1 MENVGAVQDAT
12 HHAFVTKR
20 STLDEDDDSLAS
32 TSNAADSLAAASSY
46 TGSINGNHR
55 GSGPGKPSKINMKS
69 LFFAL
74 SKEPEVTRR
83 IREMQDELN
92 RDDFGDAFVFSSHTP
107 TETGGENEEVI
118 NKSVAPSPSK
128 PSGLLSSSVNGGS
141 GGGGGGGMDGVVGV
155 GRENEEEV
163 INKSV
168 APSPSKPS
176 GLLSSVNGGSGGGGG
191 GGMDG
196 VVGLSGE
203 NEEEVINK
211 SVAPS
216 PSKPSGL
223 LSSSV
228 NGGSGGGG
236 GGGMDGGGDGGSG
249 MFVECSQCCSGS
261 GKKEGHTGSH
271 KVHIDSTHKGRMNV
285 PGVDLKDHRVM
296 LSDKGIVD
304 DSNDFAEEFWRLYGI
319 HVEELWRYFHSDPR
333 RRAVTVVSINNIVT
347 KCQDWVYRE
356 LNVLNAP
363 KAHAFAW
370 AVVRL
375 LEKYF
380 HIEIGSKRTT
390 IPESSKF
397 YGTGTSYV
405 YGGFDSF
412 TVRIGELTSSVHKMY
427 EMFA

>member
-1 MENVGAVQDAT
+1 MENVGAVQAAT
-12 HHAFVTKR
+12 HRAFITNR

-107 TETGGENEEVI
+107 TETGGEN
-118 NKSVAPSPSK
+118 
-128 PSGLLSSSVNGGS
+128 
-141 GGGGGGGMDGVVGV
+141 
-155 GRENEEEV
+155 
-163 INKSV
+163 
-168 APSPSKPS
+168 
-176 GLLSSVNGGSGGGGG
+176 
-191 GGMDG
+191 
-196 VVGLSGE
+196 
-203 NEEEVINK
+203 EEVINK